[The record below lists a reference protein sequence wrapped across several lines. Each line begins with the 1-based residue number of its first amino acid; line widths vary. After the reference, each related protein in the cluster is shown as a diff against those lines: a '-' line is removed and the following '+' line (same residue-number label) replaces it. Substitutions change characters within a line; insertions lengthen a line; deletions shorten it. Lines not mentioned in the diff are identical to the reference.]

1 MRKHSFLRGLTA
13 FTLAGLLAFYSG
25 VVQLPNVSAESIT
38 DLKSQLAELEKQEEE
53 NNKRLEEL
61 RDDVSQKRAYRDEL
75 QGKIDIIQQQ
85 LDILVQRINELDAQ
99 IEQGEQDI
107 ADTRISINANYTKL
121 KKRLRAL
128 YMAGEASNLSILLS
142 STSLVDYTQKS
153 EVIQSV
159 TKHDTE
165 LLDTLEEQLTSI
177 QEQVEKINADKEE
190 LSTDKKDLDSKS
202 DELSALY
209 LENQKLLDE
218 AEQNEAE
225 AQAEAERL
233 EKEKE
238 EADAAIDKWYED
250 YYAAL
255 KAASTNS
262 GGSYD
267 SGVGYIGTGSGRC
280 RVTPTSPAIT
290 ATAATAASILRA
302 AASTVSPSLRQTA
315 ARSFTA
321 LGWTATATACSLTTA
336 TAIPR
341 ATRMPAPLRALWVIP
356 SPPAKRLPTW
366 ALRAILRARTFT
378 LRLFT
383 TAAPR
388 TRSITFNITLL

>member
-13 FTLAGLLAFYSG
+13 FALAGLLAFYSG

-38 DLKSQLAELEKQEEE
+38 DLKSQLAKLEKQEEE

-267 SGVGYIGTGSGRC
+267 SGVGYIGTGSFVWPMPGY
-280 RVTPTSPAIT
+280 TYIT
-290 ATAATAASILRA
+290 CYYGDGGHRGIDIAGGGIYGKPIVAADGGKVIYSAWMDSYGYCVFIDHGNGYSTRYAHASALA
-302 AASTVSPSLRQTA
+302 CSVGDTVSPGQTIA
-315 ARSFTA
+315 YVGSTGNSTGPHLHFEVIYY
-321 LGWTATATACSLTTA
+321 GSTTN
-336 TAIPR
+336 P
-341 ATRMPAPLRALWVIP
+341 
-356 SPPAKRLPTW
+356 
-366 ALRAILRARTFT
+366 
-378 LRLFT
+378 
-383 TAAPR
+383 
-388 TRSITFNITLL
+388 FNYF

>member
-209 LENQKLLDE
+209 LENQRLLDE

-267 SGVGYIGTGSGRC
+267 SGIGYIGTGSFVWPMLGY
-280 RVTPTSPAIT
+280 TYIT
-290 ATAATAASILRA
+290 CYYGDGGHRGIDIAGGGIYGKPIVAADGGKVIYSDWMDSYGYCVFIDHGNGYSTRYAHASALA
-302 AASTVSPSLRQTA
+302 CSVGDTVSPGQTIA
-315 ARSFTA
+315 YVGSTGNSTGPHLHFEVIYY
-321 LGWTATATACSLTTA
+321 GSTTN
-336 TAIPR
+336 P
-341 ATRMPAPLRALWVIP
+341 
-356 SPPAKRLPTW
+356 
-366 ALRAILRARTFT
+366 
-378 LRLFT
+378 
-383 TAAPR
+383 
-388 TRSITFNITLL
+388 FNYF

>member
-165 LLDTLEEQLTSI
+165 LLTRLKSNWPPFRSRW
-177 QEQVEKINADKEE
+177 KK
-190 LSTDKKDLDSKS
+190 STRTKK
-202 DELSALY
+202 
-209 LENQKLLDE
+209 N
-218 AEQNEAE
+218 
-225 AQAEAERL
+225 
-233 EKEKE
+233 
-238 EADAAIDKWYED
+238 
-250 YYAAL
+250 
-255 KAASTNS
+255 
-262 GGSYD
+262 
-267 SGVGYIGTGSGRC
+267 
-280 RVTPTSPAIT
+280 
-290 ATAATAASILRA
+290 
-302 AASTVSPSLRQTA
+302 
-315 ARSFTA
+315 
-321 LGWTATATACSLTTA
+321 
-336 TAIPR
+336 
-341 ATRMPAPLRALWVIP
+341 
-356 SPPAKRLPTW
+356 
-366 ALRAILRARTFT
+366 
-378 LRLFT
+378 
-383 TAAPR
+383 
-388 TRSITFNITLL
+388 

>member
-233 EKEKE
+233 EKEKKRPMRPLIMVRRLLRRAE
-238 EADAAIDKWYED
+238 SRKHE
-250 YYAAL
+250 L
-255 KAASTNS
+255 RRLLRQ
-262 GGSYD
+262 
-267 SGVGYIGTGSGRC
+267 RC
-280 RVTPTSPAIT
+280 RVYRHGQLCVAD
-290 ATAATAASILRA
+290 AGLHLHHLLLRRRR
-302 AASTVSPSLRQTA
+302 PPRHRHCGRRHLR
-315 ARSFTA
+315 
-321 LGWTATATACSLTTA
+321 
-336 TAIPR
+336 
-341 ATRMPAPLRALWVIP
+341 
-356 SPPAKRLPTW
+356 
-366 ALRAILRARTFT
+366 
-378 LRLFT
+378 
-383 TAAPR
+383 
-388 TRSITFNITLL
+388 

>member
-262 GGSYD
+262 GGLLRQ
-267 SGVGYIGTGSGRC
+267 RC
-280 RVTPTSPAIT
+280 RIYRHGQLCVAD
-290 ATAATAASILRA
+290 AGLHLHHLLLRRRR
-302 AASTVSPSLRQTA
+302 PPRHRHCGRWHLRQA
-315 ARSFTA
+315 HRCGRRRQSH
-321 LGWTATATACSLTTA
+321 LQ
-336 TAIPR
+336 
-341 ATRMPAPLRALWVIP
+341 
-356 SPPAKRLPTW
+356 RLDGQ
-366 ALRAILRARTFT
+366 
-378 LRLFT
+378 LRLL
-383 TAAPR
+383 R
-388 TRSITFNITLL
+388 VH

>member
-262 GGSYD
+262 PFSTFRLMLC
-267 SGVGYIGTGSGRC
+267 S
-280 RVTPTSPAIT
+280 
-290 ATAATAASILRA
+290 AS
-302 AASTVSPSLRQTA
+302 V
-315 ARSFTA
+315 
-321 LGWTATATACSLTTA
+321 
-336 TAIPR
+336 
-341 ATRMPAPLRALWVIP
+341 PLL
-356 SPPAKRLPTW
+356 
-366 ALRAILRARTFT
+366 
-378 LRLFT
+378 
-383 TAAPR
+383 
-388 TRSITFNITLL
+388 